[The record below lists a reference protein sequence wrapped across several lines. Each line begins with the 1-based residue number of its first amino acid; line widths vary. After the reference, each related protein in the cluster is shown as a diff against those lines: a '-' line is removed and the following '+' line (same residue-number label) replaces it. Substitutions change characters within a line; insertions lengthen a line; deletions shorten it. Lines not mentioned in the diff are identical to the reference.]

1 MPRYFIDLHDG
12 TEAVRDTVGCEL
24 SNLDAARA
32 QAVRVLTRIA
42 QSFTDEPGRQ
52 DFVAA
57 IRDAAGA
64 VRLRL
69 RVSLDA
75 GPIGHGPD
83 AAGDDDVELATPFPV
98 WVSKPLKLH
107 CLLIAVEHRRGPV
120 PVYAVLAN
128 TADEALD
135 AVAVAVAPRS
145 KLRLVGGLSKDLA
158 RQLRLK
164 PGEVRMI

>member
-32 QAVRVLTRIA
+32 QATRVLTRVA
-42 QSFTDEPGRQ
+42 QGFRDEPGRQ

-75 GPIGHGPD
+75 GPIGDGQSPD
-83 AAGDDDVELATPFPV
+83 GQADPHTAAPYAV
-98 WVSKPLKLH
+98 WASKPLKLH
-107 CLLIAVEHRRGPV
+107 CFLVAVEYRGGPV

-135 AVAVAVAPRS
+135 AVSLAVAPRS
-145 KLRLVGGLSKDLA
+145 KLRQVGGLSKDLA
-158 RQLRLK
+158 RQLLLK
-164 PGEVRMI
+164 PGEVRLI